1 MAIGP
6 NQLNDNF
13 MKEIEF
19 FEDKIDHE
27 LANKKVAPNSQVNT
41 GVPSGMSFSHFQIIK
56 EKYIKAGWTD
66 VKWNSDQRAG
76 DWITFSTTK
85 LD

>member
-6 NQLNDNF
+6 DQLNAKFKAELDT
-13 MKEIEF
+13 
-19 FEDKIDHE
+19 FENIIDQR
-27 LANKKVAPNSQVNT
+27 LANQKLTPNSSVNVN
-41 GVPSGMSFSHFQIIK
+41 VPSGMSFSHFQIIK

-66 VKWNSDQRAG
+66 VKWNSDQREG
-76 DWITFSTTK
+76 DWITFFTIK

>member
-6 NQLNDNF
+6 NQLNANF
-13 MKEIEF
+13 LAELDT
-19 FEDKIDHE
+19 FENKIDHE
-27 LANKKVAPNSQVNT
+27 LANKKVAPNSSVNT

-56 EKYIKAGWTD
+56 ERYLKAGWED
-66 VKWNSDQRAG
+66 VKWNSDQREG
-76 DWITFSTTK
+76 DWLTFSTIK

>member
-27 LANKKVAPNSQVNT
+27 LANKKVALNSSVNT

-66 VKWNSDQRAG
+66 VKWNSDQREG